1 MCLCVCV
8 CVYVY
13 HLYRCKTALCCRGV
27 WHSCPTTRNEAVD
40 MSGKGNVAG
49 FLYLLYIYIY
59 TYIVPPLGAYKS
71 QLGGHIFYCCW
82 FIWSTSTVIIHIYI
96 YNVYSSCLFIGCVFA
111 RQMHSTNRI
120 RNDSSEQVCVCVIIF
135 TPFLS
140 MDRLPIIL
148 APVFWGLHLA
158 ESSSDQSNWNRLKK
172 KFGVVS
178 PYQHLL

>member
-1 MCLCVCV
+1 M
-8 CVYVY
+8 YI
-13 HLYRCKTALCCRGV
+13 HLVFLLVVFLHVRCIPQTEFV
-27 WHSCPTTRNEAVD
+27 TTVL
-40 MSGKGNVAG
+40 SK
-49 FLYLLYIYIY
+49 
-59 TYIVPPLGAYKS
+59 
-71 QLGGHIFYCCW
+71 
-82 FIWSTSTVIIHIYI
+82 
-96 YNVYSSCLFIGCVFA
+96 
-111 RQMHSTNRI
+111 
-120 RNDSSEQVCVCVIIF
+120 CVCVIIF